1 MPGFLWN
8 EFPCGRS
15 KHRGTTNKD
24 LLFNYSSHYS
34 VWIASGS
41 VSSFDFTERPLAKTL
56 GLQPAGMVKLRF
68 ANTANAA
75 LCEHRKRSEVQHCRK
90 KTLGHQWS
98 PKSTWGIN
106 CKQNSALRCLEKC
119 LRFERTPHDLSHTQ
133 TLRALALLFPGRWR
147 KPNVQVLLKSRIF
160 WRHCIAFWHRFI
172 ALHAFLGWHLGNML
186 LRLLSL
192 HSLHTTLAKTSAGG
206 RC

>member
-41 VSSFDFTERPLAKTL
+41 VSTFDFTERSLAKTL

-68 ANTANAA
+68 ANTAKAA

-106 CKQNSALRCLEKC
+106 CKQNSALRCLLMSSFWANLTISHIHKPYELLLCFFLGDGGNQMFKC
-119 LRFERTPHDLSHTQ
+119 
-133 TLRALALLFPGRWR
+133 
-147 KPNVQVLLKSRIF
+147 F
-160 WRHCIAFWHRFI
+160 WRVVFFGAT
-172 ALHAFLGWHLGNML
+172 A
-186 LRLLSL
+186 
-192 HSLHTTLAKTSAGG
+192 
-206 RC
+206 